1 MLFYVL
7 AGNATEFSRGQFFHG
22 ALILQYQD
30 EQQSRAASV
39 ITTAIVNFI
48 FILQALFFWP
58 PLKNKDVYCLELM
71 GF

>member
-1 MLFYVL
+1 MMLYGL
-7 AGNATEFSRGQFFHG
+7 AGNASEFSRGQFFHG
-22 ALILQYQD
+22 ALTLQHQD

-58 PLKNKDVYCLELM
+58 PL
-71 GF
+71 